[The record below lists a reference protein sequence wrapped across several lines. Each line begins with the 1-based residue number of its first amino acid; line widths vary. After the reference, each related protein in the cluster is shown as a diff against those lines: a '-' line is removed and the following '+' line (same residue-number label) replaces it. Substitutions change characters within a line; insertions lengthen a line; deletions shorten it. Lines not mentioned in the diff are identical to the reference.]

1 MKYSLTSIILIL
13 FSLLSCKT
21 NKHVET
27 TKQINK
33 GNSNLCINNVFT
45 YKKDI
50 QPIFDQHCNNCHN
63 SKKIA
68 GGYDFTAS
76 ERVLESVN
84 EHKLLGVIKWERG
97 YMKMPMKAAQLDST
111 SIFKIECWV
120 KNGMKQ

>member
-1 MKYSLTSIILIL
+1 MKHKLISITLITC
-13 FSLLSCKT
+13 SLLSCNTYKKT
-21 NKHVET
+21 A
-27 TKQINK
+27 KQSDK
-33 GNSNLCINNVFT
+33 DSNSLCSTNVFT

-68 GGYDFTAS
+68 GGYDFTAP
-76 ERVLESVN
+76 ERLVESVK

-97 YMKMPMKAAQLDST
+97 YMKMPMRAAQLDST

-120 KNGMKQ
+120 KNGMK